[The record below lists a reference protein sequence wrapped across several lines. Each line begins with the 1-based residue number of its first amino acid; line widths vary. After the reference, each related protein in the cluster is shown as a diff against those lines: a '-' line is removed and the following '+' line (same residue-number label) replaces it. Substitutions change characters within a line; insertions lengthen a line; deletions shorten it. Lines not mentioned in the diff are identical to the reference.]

1 MGGKKTFQP
10 QDEEFS
16 KLVQVPGLR
25 MNLTSLTFK
34 LVRIVRN
41 ATWLKLKAY
50 NKIKLII
57 LSGGWN
63 FLLFL
68 FFFFFSFLVDLI
80 KLV

>member
-41 ATWLKLKAY
+41 ATWL
-50 NKIKLII
+50 
-57 LSGGWN
+57 
-63 FLLFL
+63 
-68 FFFFFSFLVDLI
+68 
-80 KLV
+80 